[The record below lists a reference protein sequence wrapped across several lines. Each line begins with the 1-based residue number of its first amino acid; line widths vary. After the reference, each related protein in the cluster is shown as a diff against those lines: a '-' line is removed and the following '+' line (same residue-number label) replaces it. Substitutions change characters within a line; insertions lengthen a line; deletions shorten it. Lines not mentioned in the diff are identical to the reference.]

1 MGIGKSLK
9 KFVKKAAPI
18 VGMVAPFIPG
28 IGPIAGAAIGALG
41 QVAGG
46 GGVKEALLGGLGG
59 YAAGGF
65 GQGVQQAGG
74 WGKLLSQP
82 GGGIGS
88 LLKAGWGGVKGT
100 PLGQGIGGIFNKFTG
115 GAQIAGGGGGGA
127 PVGGAQQAGG
137 WSSSYKPTQTN
148 YLDAAAD
155 LGHGPPRGTSDFAM
169 DAMTGK
175 FSGSPGADTE
185 SGLVNN
191 IVDKYNAGTQG
202 QGTKG
207 GLLEFAKNMFN
218 EQNLPLTAGIGGA
231 LAQWWENK
239 QNEGAGDV
247 AWGEGLDYHSPVR
260 GSQIH
265 GEVLTT
271 PGAANGGRIG
281 FANGGDL
288 YFGDEG
294 EQSLYRDLV
303 KVFTGEITGAEARAV
318 MEAAQGDLG
327 SKAIEMAKQEASYK
341 PMANGGRIRQG
352 GLFGGL
358 FGGGDDEEARDP
370 EYEGWKKMYKQNP
383 DIGMMHN
390 NAAEYLKRLEK
401 EKVDTK
407 ARGGIIG
414 LANGGEPTHEMDYRG
429 GGFIPVG
436 AQERADDVPA
446 RLSKNEFV
454 MTADAVRA
462 AGGGSIDR
470 GSQRMY
476 DLMNS
481 LEARA

>member
-9 KFVKKAAPI
+9 KFVKKAAPV

-28 IGPIAGAAIGALG
+28 VGPIAGAAIGALG

-88 LLKAGWGGVKGT
+88 LLKAGFGGIRST

-115 GAQIAGGGGGGA
+115 GAQIAGGGGAQAATKSPGIMEQTYGA
-127 PVGGAQQAGG
+127 ASQAAGG
-137 WSSSYKPTQTN
+137 GGRQPGLFTGEGTGSLKDYISAGSSRQPGLFTGEGAGNAIDQAVQESLVTYN
-148 YLDAAAD
+148 DATD
-155 LGHGPPRGTSDFAM
+155 
-169 DAMTGK
+169 
-175 FSGSPGADTE
+175 
-185 SGLVNN
+185 
-191 IVDKYNAGTQG
+191 G
-202 QGTKG
+202 QGSTG
-207 GLLEFAKNMFN
+207 GFMDFVKNAFN
-218 EQNLPLTAGIGGA
+218 EKNLPLTSGILGG
-231 LAQWWENK
+231 LAQMWENK

-247 AWGEGLDYHSPVR
+247 TLGEGLDYYTDGR
-260 GSQIH
+260 G
-265 GEVLTT
+265 VLT
-271 PGAANGGRIG
+271 GLANGGRIG
-281 FANGGDL
+281 FADGDAV
-288 YFGDEG
+288 
-294 EQSLYRDLV
+294 RD
-303 KVFTGEITGAEARAV
+303 A
-318 MEAAQGDLG
+318 
-327 SKAIEMAKQEASYK
+327 
-341 PMANGGRIRQG
+341 
-352 GLFGGL
+352 
-358 FGGGDDEEARDP
+358 
-370 EYEGWKKMYKQNP
+370 EYEGWKQMYEKNP
-383 DIGMMHN
+383 EVAMMMHGN
-390 NAAEYLKRLEK
+390 SAEYLEK
-401 EKVDTK
+401 YNKEMELNSK
-407 ARGGIIG
+407 AKGGIIG
-414 LANGGEPTHEMDYRG
+414 LANGGEPTMEMDYRG

-436 AQERADDVPA
+436 AKERADDVPA

-462 AGGGSIDR
+462 AGGGSIEK